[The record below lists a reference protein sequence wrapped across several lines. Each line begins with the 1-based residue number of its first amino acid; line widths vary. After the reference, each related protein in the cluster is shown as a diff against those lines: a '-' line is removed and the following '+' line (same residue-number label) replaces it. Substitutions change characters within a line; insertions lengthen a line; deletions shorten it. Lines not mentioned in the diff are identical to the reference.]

1 MFMKPKRMRAVPV
14 AQVRDSLG
22 TRNDR
27 LAAAFPFRR
36 EDADRVSG
44 DGDHAQDHKQEH
56 DEGDA
61 DQYLHTGHR
70 RTGEAT
76 ETEQA
81 GDRGDDKK
89 N

>member
-1 MFMKPKRMRAVPV
+1 MKPKRMRAVLV
-14 AQVRDSLG
+14 AQERNFLG

-27 LAAAFPFRR
+27 LVVTLAAP
-36 EDADRVSG
+36 SSLGLG
-44 DGDHAQDHKQEH
+44 DGDHAQDHKQKH

-70 RTGEAT
+70 GAGKAT

-81 GDRGDDKK
+81 GYRGYREKH
-89 N
+89 